1 MKKLLSYAALIV
13 LMFAIAACDD
23 GDNGEK
29 PAGDGPV
36 LQACLNAL
44 RVDPGELDPVFSS
57 DTLSYEVSVDASF
70 TAVTV
75 TAVPDD
81 GTRVSVNGNDVS
93 ADDYS
98 AEVGLAGERTVITI
112 SASAEGL
119 LTREYRITV
128 VRAAQ
133 NPVRNWSFESYEIVG
148 DTGIPLNWTVST
160 ASGEFIATGNYAH
173 DGSHSGIFTKL
184 TGTIA
189 GREVLSDA
197 IAVDPSRNLTV
208 SCGIYLPR
216 EDRNPGRAGAGI
228 KIYYFTD
235 RECLVPCENAS
246 DTKPRVTPAQEGVW
260 EQVSFERVAA
270 DIPGDAA
277 CIRIA
282 LRACFIASAGGT
294 DEDVIYFDGVSLSQ
308 PD

>member
-1 MKKLLSYAALIV
+1 MKKLLSYGALIV

-23 GDNGEK
+23 GGAGEK

-36 LQACLNAL
+36 LQAGLNAL

-57 DTLSYEVSVDASF
+57 ETLSYEVSVDSSLA
-70 TAVTV
+70 AVTV

-93 ADDYS
+93 ADEYS

-119 LTREYRITV
+119 LSREYRITV

-133 NPVRNWSFESYEIVG
+133 NPVRNWSFESYEIVAARESSE
-148 DTGIPLNWTVST
+148 LTVST
-160 ASGEFIATGNYAH
+160 ASGEFIAAGDYAH
-173 DGSHSGIFTKL
+173 DGSHSGMFTKL
-184 TGTIA
+184 TGTIG

-197 IAVDPSRNLTV
+197 IAVDPLRNLTV
-208 SCGIYLPR
+208 SYWIYLPR
-216 EDRNPGRAGAGI
+216 EDRNSGRAGAGI

-235 RECLVPCENAS
+235 QDCLVPCENAS
-246 DTKPRVTPAQEGVW
+246 DTKPRVSPSLEGVW

-277 CIRIA
+277 YIRIA

-294 DEDVIYFDGVSLSQ
+294 DEDAIYFDGVSLSQ